1 MEAPPVGSL
10 VVPSPDFRSA
20 MRTGEGAA
28 ILLALKRGSGNLYY
42 PGTDRRYWVPMR
54 DVRPIPPEAV
64 SEASLER
71 LLSDLLLSLEAEE
84 CVIHAKGPASLDV
97 AVDHPGL
104 SRDALHALEQRLGA
118 RLADY
123 AYEPGSMRVA
133 TLRLSLVSLPAAAD
147 TGT

>member
-1 MEAPPVGSL
+1 MDSPPVGSL
-10 VVPSPDFRSA
+10 VVPSPDYRQS

-28 ILLALKRGSGNLYY
+28 ILLALRRGSGNLYY

-64 SEASLER
+64 PEASLER
-71 LLSDLLLSLEAEE
+71 LLSGLFLSLDAEE
-84 CVIHAKGPASLDV
+84 CVIHGAGQGSLEV
-97 AVDHPGL
+97 TVDHPGL
-104 SRDALHALEQRLGA
+104 TRDGLRALEARLGS
-118 RLADY
+118 RLADF
-123 AYEPGSMRVA
+123 ACEPGSMRVA